1 MLHHEISGNGKKPLV
16 LLHGFMENTTIWDE
30 MEAHLSEDFTLI
42 KIDLPGHGKSK
53 VYQEIHTVEMMA
65 EKVKEVIDA
74 LKLEKINLLGHSLGG
89 YVSLAFAEKF
99 PEILES
105 KTLFFSTTLA
115 DDEEKKAIRR
125 RSIAVIDENFETF
138 VKTSIPNL
146 FSNNEKDI
154 LEGKIELAK
163 NIAKATN
170 KEGVKAA
177 QLGMAERPDRT
188 EILENL
194 DAKILII
201 AGKYDNAVK
210 TENLL
215 KIIPE
220 KTNIK
225 TYVLDCGHNGHWE
238 KPTICA
244 EIINTELLHNL
255 PKHFL
260 L

>member
-1 MLHHEISGNGKKPLV
+1 MLHYEISGNGKKPLV
-16 LLHGFMENTTIWDE
+16 LLHGFMENHTIWND
-30 MEAHLSEDFTLI
+30 MESHLTKEFTLI
-42 KIDLPGHGKSK
+42 KIDLPGHGESENYNA
-53 VYQEIHTVEMMA
+53 VNSMDFMA
-65 EKVKEVIDA
+65 EKVKEV
-74 LKLEKINLLGHSLGG
+74 LEKLNLNKINILGHSMGG
-89 YVSLAFAEKF
+89 YASLAFAEKF
-99 PEILES
+99 PEFIES
-105 KTLFFSTTLA
+105 VTLFFSTTLA
-115 DDEEKKAIRR
+115 DEEEKKQIRR

-138 VKTSIPNL
+138 VNTSIPNL

-163 NIAKATN
+163 KIAKSTR

-188 EILENL
+188 EILESL

-201 AGKYDNAVK
+201 SGKYDNAVK

-215 KIIPE
+215 KVIPD

-255 PKHFL
+255 PKHFVF
-260 L
+260 

>member
-1 MLHHEISGNGKKPLV
+1 MLNYEISGNGKKQLV
-16 LLHGFMENTTIWDE
+16 LLHGFMEDNTIWND
-30 MEAHLSEDFTLI
+30 MEKHFSKDFTLI
-42 KIDLPGHGKSK
+42 KIDLPGHGKS
-53 VYQEIHTVEMMA
+53 EIYNAVNTMDFMA
-65 EKVKEVIDA
+65 EKVKEVIDS
-74 LKLEKINLLGHSLGG
+74 LHLNKINILGHSMGG

-99 PEILES
+99 TELLES
-105 KTLFFSTTLA
+105 ITLFFSTALA
-115 DDEEKKAIRR
+115 DDDEKKQIRR

-138 VKTSIPNL
+138 VNTSIPNL

-154 LEGKIELAK
+154 LEGKINLAK
-163 NIAKATN
+163 SIAKSTN
-170 KEGVKAA
+170 KEGVKSA
-177 QLGMAERPDRT
+177 QLGMAERPTRT
-188 EILENL
+188 NILENS
-194 DAKILII
+194 DTKILII

-210 TENLL
+210 TESLL

-255 PKHFL
+255 PKKFVF
-260 L
+260 

>member
-1 MLHHEISGNGKKPLV
+1 M
-16 LLHGFMENTTIWDE
+16 
-30 MEAHLSEDFTLI
+30 
-42 KIDLPGHGKSK
+42 
-53 VYQEIHTVEMMA
+53 
-65 EKVKEVIDA
+65 
-74 LKLEKINLLGHSLGG
+74 
-89 YVSLAFAEKF
+89 
-99 PEILES
+99 
-105 KTLFFSTTLA
+105 TLFFSTTVA

-163 NIAKATN
+163 NIAKSTN

-244 EIINTELLHNL
+244 EIINTELFHNL

>member
-1 MLHHEISGNGKKPLV
+1 MLHHEISGTGKKPVV
-16 LLHGFMENTTIWDE
+16 LLHGFMENTTIWNE
-30 MEAHLSEDFTLI
+30 MEAHLSKDFTLI

-53 VYQEIHTVEMMA
+53 VYQEIHTVELMA

-89 YVSLAFAEKF
+89 YVSLAFAENF

-105 KTLFFSTTLA
+105 MTLFFSTTVA
-115 DDEEKKAIRR
+115 DDEEKKQIRR

-163 NIAKATN
+163 NIAKSTN

>member
-1 MLHHEISGNGKKPLV
+1 MLHYEISGNGKKILV
-16 LLHGFMENTTIWDE
+16 LLHGFMENNTIWSD
-30 MEAHLSEDFTLI
+30 MENHFSKDFTLV
-42 KIDLPGHGKSK
+42 KIDLPGHGKS
-53 VYQEIHTVEMMA
+53 EIYHSIHSMEMMA
-65 EKVKEVIDA
+65 EKVKEVTDNINA
-74 LKLEKINLLGHSLGG
+74 NKINILGHSMGG

-99 PEILES
+99 PELVES
-105 KTLFFSTTLA
+105 LTLFFSTTLA
-115 DDEEKKAIRR
+115 DDEEKKQIRR
-125 RSIAVIDENFETF
+125 RSTAVIDENFETF
-138 VKTSIPNL
+138 VNASIPNL

-163 NIAKATN
+163 KIAKSTN

-177 QLGMAERPDRT
+177 QLGMAERPNRT
-188 EILENL
+188 EILETL
-194 DAKILII
+194 DTKILII

-215 KIIPE
+215 KALPD

-225 TYVLDCGHNGHWE
+225 TYVLDCGHCGHWE

-255 PKHFL
+255 PKKLVF
-260 L
+260 

>member
-16 LLHGFMENTTIWDE
+16 LLHGFMENTTIWNE
-30 MEAHLSEDFTLI
+30 MEAHLSKDFTLI

-53 VYQEIHTVEMMA
+53 VYQEIHPVELMA

-89 YVSLAFAEKF
+89 YVSLAFAENF

-105 KTLFFSTTLA
+105 MTLFFSTTLA
-115 DDEEKKAIRR
+115 DDEEKKQIRR
-125 RSIAVIDENFETF
+125 RSIAIIDENFETF

-163 NIAKATN
+163 NIAKSTN

-188 EILENL
+188 KILENL

>member
-30 MEAHLSEDFTLI
+30 MEAHLSKDFILI

-53 VYQEIHTVEMMA
+53 VYQEIHTVELMA

-105 KTLFFSTTLA
+105 MTLFFSTTVA

-125 RSIAVIDENFETF
+125 RSIAVIDENFENF

-163 NIAKATN
+163 NIAKSTN

-238 KPTICA
+238 KPTICT

>member
-1 MLHHEISGNGKKPLV
+1 MLYHEISGNGKKPLV
-16 LLHGFMENTTIWDE
+16 LLHGFMENTTIWNE
-30 MEAHLSEDFTLI
+30 MEAHLSKDFTLI

-53 VYQEIHTVEMMA
+53 VYQEIHTVELMA

-105 KTLFFSTTLA
+105 MTLFFSTTLA
-115 DDEEKKAIRR
+115 DDDEKKQIRR

-163 NIAKATN
+163 NIAKSTN

-244 EIINTELLHNL
+244 EIINTELFHNL

>member
-30 MEAHLSEDFTLI
+30 MGAHLSKDFTLI

-53 VYQEIHTVEMMA
+53 VYQEIHTVELMA

-105 KTLFFSTTLA
+105 MTLFFSTTVA
-115 DDEEKKAIRR
+115 DDDEKKQIRK

-163 NIAKATN
+163 NIAKSTN

>member
-1 MLHHEISGNGKKPLV
+1 
-16 LLHGFMENTTIWDE
+16 
-30 MEAHLSEDFTLI
+30 
-42 KIDLPGHGKSK
+42 
-53 VYQEIHTVEMMA
+53 
-65 EKVKEVIDA
+65 VKEVIDF
-74 LKLEKINLLGHSLGG
+74 LNLEKINLLGHSLGG
-89 YVSLAFAEKF
+89 YISLAFAEKY

-105 KTLFFSTTLA
+105 MTLFFSTTLPD
-115 DDEEKKAIRR
+115 DDEKKNIRK
-125 RSIAVIDENFETF
+125 RSIAVMDENFSTF
-138 VKTSIPNL
+138 VKASIPNL

-163 NIAKATN
+163 DIAKSN
-170 KEGVKAA
+170 NLEGIKAA
-177 QLGMAERPDRT
+177 QLGMAERPNRT
-188 EILENL
+188 EILEKL

-201 AGKYDNAVK
+201 AGKYDNAVN
-210 TENLL
+210 TESLL
-215 KIIPE
+215 KIIPD

>member
-30 MEAHLSEDFTLI
+30 MEVHLSKDFTLI

-53 VYQEIHTVEMMA
+53 VYQGIHTVELMA

-105 KTLFFSTTLA
+105 MTSFFSTTLA
-115 DDEEKKAIRR
+115 DDDEKKQIRR

-163 NIAKATN
+163 NIAKSTN

-201 AGKYDNAVK
+201 AGKYDNALK

>member
-1 MLHHEISGNGKKPLV
+1 MLNYEISGNGKKQLV
-16 LLHGFMENTTIWDE
+16 LLHGFMEDNTIWSD
-30 MEAHLSEDFTLI
+30 MEKHFSKDFTLI
-42 KIDLPGHGKSK
+42 KIDLPGHGKS
-53 VYQEIHTVEMMA
+53 EIYNDVNTMDFMA
-65 EKVKEVIDA
+65 EKVKEVIDS
-74 LKLEKINLLGHSLGG
+74 LHLNKINILGHSMGG

-99 PEILES
+99 TELLES
-105 KTLFFSTTLA
+105 ITLFFSTALA
-115 DDEEKKAIRR
+115 DDDEKKQIRR

-138 VKTSIPNL
+138 VNTSIPNL

-154 LEGKIELAK
+154 LEGKINLAK
-163 NIAKATN
+163 SIAKSTN
-170 KEGVKAA
+170 KEGVKSA
-177 QLGMAERPDRT
+177 QLGMAERPIRT
-188 EILENL
+188 NILENS
-194 DAKILII
+194 DTKILII

-210 TENLL
+210 TESLL

-255 PKHFL
+255 PKKLVF
-260 L
+260 

>member
-30 MEAHLSEDFTLI
+30 MEAHLSKDFTLI

-53 VYQEIHTVEMMA
+53 VYQEIHTVELMA

-105 KTLFFSTTLA
+105 MTLFFSTTVA
-115 DDEEKKAIRR
+115 DDEEKKEIRT

-163 NIAKATN
+163 NIAKSTN